1 MVSNTRGKKNLES
14 KLKGKE
20 PERLS
25 SIENAR
31 DNVDYEA
38 QTSDDDQD
46 ESNPGPS
53 AASKEVEAMNQLF
66 DLLVLVEDK
75 GAEVEIG
82 SAGNPTKEDLDKLL
96 RSYERRLANRVN
108 SKALLLVRFNDAKMR
123 LKRIQLDDSI
133 KDDALS
139 KLTEQKESLLKTLIE
154 DTKVCRRDIE
164 ELKDALKTNHG
175 YVESEPTEPKD
186 PEPNRIT
193 IKWNPSNPEH
203 DALHRIFKEDNVP
216 LLENSE
222 EVDYSKIKKRTFPG
236 APFLDLDLSKVPVE
250 DIVKEAATRVV
261 TFRDDFERFYGWN
274 LTDVLFDK
282 MAWDYMASSLT
293 KVGGLAKDYTDLITE
308 VPLRE
313 RNWSKVVACLN
324 KALKFELL
332 AAHLADEVLKTR
344 PKKGESVLA
353 FTQRLRPLLE
363 AAEVPDDGCVL
374 LSKALCNHL
383 SDIGFQATMKEYGSF
398 DGIKSMKAY
407 LKFLADTP
415 GAFDGTRTNH
425 SHWFIKKYGGKDGAQ
440 AVERMQANP
449 KGEHDDKPNV
459 LQRHKRFRSNEEQG
473 KDKGQKKQKT
483 DPKVCSYSEKCQ
495 RLRLKHPKEKCFHWQ
510 KDNGISAAEK
520 SDSQK
525 HEGKK
530 PLKTAGAFARIN
542 EEEHLEGINLNGATF
557 FSSYSSSPHTSLRHV
572 NAFKGPAQGDN
583 RIAIPIGIMGE
594 QCTALLDPGATISLL
609 NKEKAEDL
617 GIRFVRVP
625 KERIEM
631 IRKGTSTDSIIT
643 CDKVQLVCNQRSV
656 EHQLGVMDID
666 YYDIV
671 IGMDLF
677 SRFGFS
683 ITGITMP
690 DLREE
695 EFLWVPSDEKPPIVP
710 TENPPRERSAEFIQ
724 MKQDFMKA
732 LEPYLQANADIDP
745 RSHCTLDSM
754 KVTLKVR
761 PNCVIQERSRP
772 FHSQT
777 EKEEVE
783 RTIQKWWDT
792 GVIVPAPK
800 GCPYNNSLTM
810 AARRDLDGNITKY
823 RVCLDPRTLNRQL
836 EDTDNFPLPLI
847 TDVQQRVAGHKYFT
861 TIDLSQAYHR
871 MPVDKASQPLTAF
884 TYNGKQYMFA
894 RAPFGLK
901 PLTSIF
907 QRGMSQLL
915 GDLHYGD
922 NYVDDIISY
931 SHEVPD
937 HLTHVITIVK
947 RLTEAGLIINREKSN
962 FLSTEV
968 LLLGFIVNEEGR
980 HINTEKIANVQSWAL
995 PTNKKMIQR
1004 YLGLFNYFREYIPL
1018 YSTISA
1024 PLDALRNAK
1033 GTFVLNDLQRRS
1045 FDAIR
1050 NLIAQAPALSFPNF
1064 KEPFFVATDA
1074 SNVGIGAVLYQLPNG
1089 KDDESK
1095 VHYISFQARA
1105 LHKHEKNYPAYKK
1118 ELLAIIFALM
1128 KFHQYLWG
1136 RRFTLYTD
1144 HRPLT
1149 YIHEQKELPQII
1161 TNWKATLLNYNF
1173 ECVYRPGMLN
1183 VIPDALSRAF
1193 PDELW
1198 KTEEGPKSI
1207 ARAEPRNVTT
1217 SRSGLRNVEQLI
1229 QCRSPK
1235 NSIIVK

>member
-1 MVSNTRGKKNLES
+1 MERPNAQFKN
-14 KLKGKE
+14 
-20 PERLS
+20 
-25 SIENAR
+25 
-31 DNVDYEA
+31 
-38 QTSDDDQD
+38 D
-46 ESNPGPS
+46 E
-53 AASKEVEAMNQLF
+53 
-66 DLLVLVEDK
+66 D
-75 GAEVEIG
+75 
-82 SAGNPTKEDLDKLL
+82 
-96 RSYERRLANRVN
+96 RSFTQQRY
-108 SKALLLVRFNDAKMR
+108 
-123 LKRIQLDDSI
+123 KRP
-133 KDDALS
+133 
-139 KLTEQKESLLKTLIE
+139 
-154 DTKVCRRDIE
+154 R
-164 ELKDALKTNHG
+164 
-175 YVESEPTEPKD
+175 P
-186 PEPNRIT
+186 
-193 IKWNPSNPEH
+193 
-203 DALHRIFKEDNVP
+203 
-216 LLENSE
+216 SE
-222 EVDYSKIKKRTFPG
+222 EHNK
-236 APFLDLDLSKVPVE
+236 DL
-250 DIVKEAATRVV
+250 
-261 TFRDDFERFYGWN
+261 
-274 LTDVLFDK
+274 
-282 MAWDYMASSLT
+282 
-293 KVGGLAKDYTDLITE
+293 
-308 VPLRE
+308 
-313 RNWSKVVACLN
+313 
-324 KALKFELL
+324 
-332 AAHLADEVLKTR
+332 
-344 PKKGESVLA
+344 
-353 FTQRLRPLLE
+353 
-363 AAEVPDDGCVL
+363 
-374 LSKALCNHL
+374 
-383 SDIGFQATMKEYGSF
+383 
-398 DGIKSMKAY
+398 
-407 LKFLADTP
+407 
-415 GAFDGTRTNH
+415 
-425 SHWFIKKYGGKDGAQ
+425 
-440 AVERMQANP
+440 
-449 KGEHDDKPNV
+449 
-459 LQRHKRFRSNEEQG
+459 
-473 KDKGQKKQKT
+473 GQKRAKQ
-483 DPKVCSYSEKCQ
+483 DPKFCTYSEKCQ
-495 RLRLKHPKEKCFHWQ
+495 RMKLRHPKEKCFHWQ
-510 KDNGISAAEK
+510 RDNGIEPENK
-520 SDSQK
+520 GDNQK
-525 HEGKK
+525 KDVKK
-530 PLKTAGAFARIN
+530 PFKTVGAFATIS
-542 EEEHLEGINLNGATF
+542 EEEHLNGIKLNEASF
-557 FSSYSSSPHTSLRHV
+557 FSAYASSPNKHV
-572 NAFKGPAQGDN
+572 NAFKGPASGDN
-583 RIAIPIGIMGE
+583 RVAVPIGIMGT
-594 QCTALLDPGATISLL
+594 QCTALLDPGATTSLL
-609 NKEKAEDL
+609 SKELADDF
-617 GIRFVRVP
+617 GIRHGKVP
-625 KERIEM
+625 RETIAM

-643 CDKVQLVCNQRSV
+643 CDKIQLVCNNRSV
-656 EHQLGVMDID
+656 EHQLHVMDID
-666 YYDIV
+666 YYDMI

-677 SRFGFS
+677 SRFGFA
-683 ITGITMP
+683 ITGIVMP
-690 DLREE
+690 EQREE
-695 EFLWVPSDEKPPIVP
+695 EFLWVPSDEKPSIVP
-710 TENPPRERSAEFIQ
+710 IEKPPKERTPEFIK
-724 MKQDFMKA
+724 MKKEFMEA
-732 LEPYLQANADIDP
+732 LEPYLKANAAIDP
-745 RSHCTLDSM
+745 KSHCTLDAM
-754 KVTLKVR
+754 KVTLKVK

-836 EDTDNFPLPLI
+836 EDTDIFPLPLI

-871 MPVDKASQPLTAF
+871 MPVDEASQPLTAF

-931 SHEVPD
+931 SHEASD
-937 HLTHVITIVK
+937 HLTHVITMVK
-947 RLTEAGLIINREKSN
+947 RLTEAGLIINREKCN

-968 LLLGFIVNEEGR
+968 LLLGFIVNEDGR
-980 HINTEKIANVQSWAL
+980 RINTEKIANVQSWAP

-1033 GTFVLNDLQRRS
+1033 GTFVLTDLQKRS

-1064 KEPFFVATDA
+1064 KEPFYVATDA

-1136 RRFTLYTD
+1136 RKFTLYTD

-1207 ARAEPRNVTT
+1207 ARAEPRNVIT
-1217 SRSGLRNVEQLI
+1217 SRSGLRNVEQLLPPEKASAHSAEMAEQLARGQLI
-1229 QCRSPK
+1229 NRLLTCMSSNQRTLQETQSLTWKYVSSCSNKRMNSVTSEVTQWSRRSMSVAIHGLSSEK
-1235 NSIIVK
+1235 TVWTG